1 MDNKRTDAD
10 RVVLRQ
16 KRGTWRRFGKVLA
29 RCRLPWVW
37 LAGYIVLQVGN
48 INIGLDETEYTAALL
63 AGDTS
68 PAALAKLVLF
78 IVLSLVSGNL
88 LLFVGHVTSARINR
102 NMRGIVQDKVLR
114 LPMSFFR
121 DENPRDA
128 VYRITQNAVVVDS
141 TVMVFLIPVAA
152 VLYKSVSIFA
162 RVFRYDWRLSAI
174 LIAFI
179 PVDLF
184 LAFLF
189 GRINYSL
196 TERGSFLNASLTQRL
211 GELVTNIPLT
221 KAFAREAKETERSQE
236 LTGRLYRLNIK
247 TNWLSQLQEL
257 TETVPNLIQSIIIV
271 LLGMVLLG
279 SGAISRRSWVSFYMF
294 SSLFTGAISE
304 LRMYWN
310 NIKIIQG
317 GAERVAE
324 IMDAPEEDLTGESCR
339 DLRGDLVLDH
349 VRFGYD
355 EAKPVL
361 RDASCTF
368 SDNAVTALLGVS
380 GCGKT
385 TLVNLLTRLYDPQ
398 GGAITVAGKDIR
410 DYALEDYR
418 DQFVMV
424 SQNSM
429 IFSGTIRE
437 NVCYGNGEVSEE
449 RLMDALRKAGASGF
463 VQALPQGLD
472 TPVAEYGANLSGGQ
486 RQRLAMARA
495 LLSGA
500 HYVIL
505 DEPVAA
511 MDALAVSEL
520 VGILRDIARDR
531 CVIVIAHS
539 KAVLSIAG
547 RVVVVEDGAVAAQGE
562 AEEVRKTNNFL
573 RAFFGNEVTA

>member
-317 GAERVAE
+317 GAERVAG
-324 IMDAPEEDLTGESCR
+324 IM
-339 DLRGDLVLDH
+339 V
-349 VRFGYD
+349 
-355 EAKPVL
+355 
-361 RDASCTF
+361 SCTF

-520 VGILRDIARDR
+520 MGILRDIARDR